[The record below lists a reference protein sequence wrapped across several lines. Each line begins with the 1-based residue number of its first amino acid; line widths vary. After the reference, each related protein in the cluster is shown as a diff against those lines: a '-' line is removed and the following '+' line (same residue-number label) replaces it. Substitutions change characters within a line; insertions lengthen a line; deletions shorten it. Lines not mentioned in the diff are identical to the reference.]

1 MYTKESTKK
10 SLMEV
15 NAVLNGSLYGD
26 IENSHDYDYKEY
38 ERVKM
43 NLERML

>member
-10 SLMEV
+10 LLMEV

-26 IENSHDYDYKEY
+26 IENRHDYDYKEY
-38 ERVKM
+38 VRVKM